1 MSTWS
6 DIESGI
12 AYLEQR
18 TEEMR
23 ESGRRYYTAD
33 AAYRAVKARA
43 ILEERQKGTP
53 ATLCRDVIYARRDV
67 AQALTERNCSQAVY
81 EADRESINTMKLK
94 LRIHD
99 AQMSRDWQASGQR
112 GY

>member
-6 DIESGI
+6 DIEAGI

-33 AAYRAVKARA
+33 AEYRAVKAKA
-43 ILEERQKGTP
+43 ILDERQKGTP
-53 ATLCRDVIYARRDV
+53 ATICRDVIYARADV
-67 AQALTERNCSQAVY
+67 AQALTERNCAQAVY

-94 LRIHD
+94 LRIYD
-99 AQMSRDWQASGQR
+99 AQEDRDWQASGQK